1 MDCGE
6 GEDGEKGAEIHGG
19 VNWFGSGESSF
30 GSGEVASAFV
40 AAIQAYQNLYE
51 SALSYGMRKALQGEN
66 KHAEYNSKIN
76 DLTSE
81 TTALEKEVKGIEDTI
96 KKLNK
101 DDEDEQVRNKKDHE
115 DEIAKIKNKI
125 KTFRE
130 TLEAKLSGEEKKKKQ
145 EAERS

>member
-1 MDCGE
+1 VRIRDEMRMT
-6 GEDGEKGAEIHGG
+6 
-19 VNWFGSGESSF
+19 
-30 GSGEVASAFV
+30 
-40 AAIQAYQNLYE
+40 IQAYQNLYE

-145 EAERS
+145 EADRKEEERKKRKEAKEKEKAAKQSGAA